1 VKLRD
6 YYVVLGV
13 ERGEGSDGIRRAFH
27 ELALR
32 YHPDR
37 AGEGSTALF
46 QDLVEA
52 YRVLS
57 DARTRAAY
65 DRALKHAE
73 SAVGRTAPAATAIP
87 VPFSPKRDVPEPLAA
102 WGLAGTRAAPVDA
115 WFQRSPRGHQ
125 TAALAPRRQNAL
137 RNVWVNPPDLD
148 QAMERVR
155 QSLRRRMPPEGEALQ
170 HLVVVLILTE
180 ELSAVGGGLTLE
192 VPVFFPCETCRG
204 SGELREQQCPAC
216 GGATVLPEPRP
227 LTVPIPPG
235 VQDGGELELQLRG
248 LGLHSLY
255 VRVRARV
262 LRGGPRPS

>member
-1 VKLRD
+1 VKTVKRRD

-13 ERGEGSDGIRRAFH
+13 ERGEPAEGIRRAFH

-37 AGEGSTALF
+37 AGEGATALF
-46 QDLVEA
+46 QELVEA

-57 DARTRAAY
+57 DGRTRAAY

-73 SAVGRTAPAATAIP
+73 AASGKAAPPAAIP
-87 VPFSPKRDVPEPLAA
+87 VPFSPRSDVPEPLAA
-102 WGLAGTRAAPVDA
+102 WGLAGARAAPLDA
-115 WFQRSPRGHQ
+115 WFQRNPRHQ
-125 TAALAPRRQNAL
+125 TALATRKQNAL
-137 RNVWVNPPDLD
+137 RNVWVNPPDMD
-148 QAMERVR
+148 QMLERVR
-155 QSLRRRMPPEGEALQ
+155 QSLRRKRPPEGEALEP
-170 HLVVVLILTE
+170 LVVELILTE
-180 ELSAVGGGLTLE
+180 EQAAVGGGLTLE

-204 SGELREQQCPAC
+204 AGERDGGKCPAC

-235 VQDGGELELQLRG
+235 VEDGGELELQLRG

-255 VRVRARV
+255 LRVRAWV
-262 LRGGPRPS
+262 LRGGPRAS

>member
-1 VKLRD
+1 VKRRD

-13 ERGEGSDGIRRAFH
+13 ERGEPSEGIRRAFH

-37 AGEGSTALF
+37 AGEGATALF
-46 QDLVEA
+46 VELVEA

-57 DARTRAAY
+57 DRRTRAAY

-73 SAVGRTAPAATAIP
+73 SAPGKSAPPPAIP
-87 VPFSPKRDVPEPLAA
+87 VPFSPRRDVPEPLAA
-102 WGLAGTRAAPVDA
+102 WGLAGTRAAPLDA
-115 WFQRSPRGHQ
+115 WFQRSSPRHQ
-125 TAALAPRRQNAL
+125 TALAPRKQSEL

-148 QAMERVR
+148 QVLEKVR
-155 QSLRRRMPPEGEALQ
+155 QSLRRRVPPEGEAMEP
-170 HLVVVLILTE
+170 LVVELILTQE
-180 ELSAVGGGLTLE
+180 QAAVGGGLTLE

-204 SGELREQQCPAC
+204 TGTRDGEKCPAC

-235 VQDGGELELQLRG
+235 VEDGGERALPHRG

-262 LRGGPRPS
+262 LRGGPRAS

>member
-1 VKLRD
+1 MKLRD

-13 ERGEGSDGIRRAFH
+13 ERDERPEGIRRAFH

-37 AGEGSTALF
+37 AGEGATALF
-46 QDLVEA
+46 QDLVDA

-57 DARTRAAY
+57 DGRTRAAY
-65 DRALKHAE
+65 DRALRHAE
-73 SAVGRTAPAATAIP
+73 RALAGAGEGAASRPTIA
-87 VPFSPKRDVPEPLAA
+87 VPFSPRRDAPEPLAA
-102 WGLAGTRAAPVDA
+102 WGFAGTRAAPLDA
-115 WFQRSPRGHQ
+115 WFQRS
-125 TAALAPRRQNAL
+125 
-137 RNVWVNPPDLD
+137 
-148 QAMERVR
+148 QAE
-155 QSLRRRMPPEGEALQ
+155 QA
-170 HLVVVLILTE
+170 
-180 ELSAVGGGLTLE
+180 AVGGGLTLE

-204 SGELREQQCPAC
+204 QGEWEGQACPAC

-235 VQDGGELELQLRG
+235 VQDGGELELHLRG

-262 LRGGPRPS
+262 LGGGGPRVS

>member
-1 VKLRD
+1 MKLRD

-13 ERGEGSDGIRRAFH
+13 ERGEPHEGIRRAFH

-37 AGEGSTALF
+37 AGEGATALF

-65 DRALKHAE
+65 DRALRHAE
-73 SAVGRTAPAATAIP
+73 SAAGKAAPSSPAIP

-102 WGLAGTRAAPVDA
+102 WGLAGRKAAPLDA
-115 WFQRSPRGHQ
+115 WFQRSQRGPQ
-125 TAALAPRRQNAL
+125 TALAPRKQNAL

-148 QAMERVR
+148 QVMERVR
-155 QSLRRRMPPEGEALQ
+155 QSLRRRMPPEGEALEP
-170 HLVVVLILTE
+170 LVVELILTE
-180 ELSAVGGGLTLE
+180 EQAAVGGGLTLE

-204 SGELREQQCPAC
+204 TGELKDQQCPAC

-262 LRGGPRPS
+262 LRGGPRAS

>member
-13 ERGEGSDGIRRAFH
+13 DRGEPPDGIRRAFH

-37 AGEGSTALF
+37 AGESATALF

-57 DARTRAAY
+57 DGRTRAAY
-65 DRALKHAE
+65 DRALRHAE
-73 SAVGRTAPAATAIP
+73 SAAGKASPSPAIP
-87 VPFSPKRDVPEPLAA
+87 VPFRPGVDVPEPLAA
-102 WGLAGTRAAPVDA
+102 WGLVGASAAPLDA
-115 WFQRSPRGHQ
+115 WFQRGRSQ
-125 TAALAPRRQNAL
+125 TALASRRQNAL

-148 QAMERVR
+148 QVLEKVR
-155 QSLRRRMPPEGEALQ
+155 QSLRRRAPPEGEALEP
-170 HLVVVLILTE
+170 VVVELILTAE
-180 ELSAVGGGLTLE
+180 QAAVGGGLTLE

-204 SGELREQQCPAC
+204 TGEREGNKCPAC
-216 GGATVLPEPRP
+216 FGATVLPEPRP

-262 LRGGPRPS
+262 LGGGGPRAS

>member
-1 VKLRD
+1 MVTRRRD

-13 ERGEGSDGIRRAFH
+13 ERAERAEGIRRAFH

-37 AGEGSTALF
+37 AGEGATALF
-46 QDLVEA
+46 QELVEA

-73 SAVGRTAPAATAIP
+73 SAGGRAAPPIS
-87 VPFSPKRDVPEPLAA
+87 VPFSPKDDVPEPLAA
-102 WGLAGTRAAPVDA
+102 WGLAGSRAAPVDA
-115 WFQRSPRGHQ
+115 WFQRSPRHQ
-125 TAALAPRRQNAL
+125 TALAPRRQNAL

-148 QAMERVR
+148 QVLHQVKR
-155 QSLRRRMPPEGEALQ
+155 SLRRRVPPEGEALEA
-170 HLVVVLILTE
+170 VVVELILTE
-180 ELSAVGGGLTLE
+180 EQAAVGGGLTLE

-204 SGELREQQCPAC
+204 TGRRDAEKCPAC
-216 GGATVLPEPRP
+216 DGATVLPEPRP

-235 VQDGGELELQLRG
+235 VEDGGELELQLRG
-248 LGLHSLY
+248 LGLHGLY

-262 LRGGPRPS
+262 LRGGPRAS

>member
-13 ERGEGSDGIRRAFH
+13 ERGEPFDGIRRAFH

-37 AGEGSTALF
+37 AGEGATALF

-73 SAVGRTAPAATAIP
+73 SAVGRAAPAPAIP
-87 VPFSPKRDVPEPLAA
+87 VPFAPKRDVPEPLAA
-102 WGLAGTRAAPVDA
+102 WGFAGARAAPLDA
-115 WFQRSPRGHQ
+115 WFQRSPRHQ
-125 TAALAPRRQNAL
+125 TALARPQNTL
-137 RNVWVNPPDLD
+137 RNVWVNPPDLGFVAD
-148 QAMERVR
+148 RVR
-155 QSLRRRMPPEGEALQ
+155 QNLRRRVPPEGEALEP
-170 HLVVVLILTE
+170 LEVELILTE
-180 ELSAVGGGLTLE
+180 EQAAVGGGLTLE

-204 SGELREQQCPAC
+204 AGELRGQRCPAC
-216 GGATVLPEPRP
+216 DGATVLPEPRP

-262 LRGGPRPS
+262 LRGGPRAS